1 MFGIE
6 ISGVNIYGSVSTAVM
21 TVGLWKLFEK
31 CGQKGWWALIP
42 GGRYLKLGEC
52 AGREKDG
59 RICMVLELGVLLG
72 EILSGILDIA
82 SRATER
88 IALLL
93 ALGSLVFLIIQWI
106 QEIKVYNGLCSTF
119 AMGKRWIFAWI
130 LAPFIPACLWGFGER
145 YKPVNL
151 GRTADEDHL
160 AGTKP
165 AELKAGSAGAHG
177 GEIPAESLVIRLK
190 ERTVNDFF
198 KKRYLLKDISLTIP
212 NGSMTMLLGGSGS
225 GKTTFVNAIT
235 GYEKAD
241 AVMLLNGRD
250 IYKEYEQMKYRIGF
264 VPQQP
269 LLRMNDTVNRTL
281 EDAAALRLPTSVRPA
296 EMKERVRNVMD
307 TLGLTAGQHGLVS
320 KKSGGMKKRIS
331 IGMELISDPDLFI
344 LDEPDSGL
352 DGVIARELFT
362 RLREVADQGKIVIT
376 ITHTPDRVIDLF
388 DYVIVLARDSGRVGR
403 LAFFGSPAEA
413 RNFFGKNTMEEIVM
427 AINRREEGGEGR
439 ADEFVEKYAALRD
452 DTETAE
458 KDGSAVKEAAE
469 DEC

>member
-21 TVGLWKLFEK
+21 TVGLWKLLEK

-42 GGRYLKLGEC
+42 GGRFLKLGEC

-72 EILSGILDIA
+72 EILAGIMDIA

-93 ALGSLVFLIIQWI
+93 MLGSLVFLIIKWI
-106 QEIKVYNGLCSTF
+106 QEIKVFNGLCSTF
-119 AMGKRWIFAWI
+119 AMGKRWIFAWL
-130 LAPFIPACLWGFGER
+130 LAPFIPACLWGFGEK

-165 AELKAGSAGAHG
+165 ADLKAGTAGNAG
-177 GEIPAESLVIRLK
+177 GETPAEGLAIRLK

-362 RLREVADQGKIVIT
+362 RLREVADQGKIVMT

-403 LAFFGSPAEA
+403 LAYFGPPAEA
-413 RNFFGKNTMEEIVM
+413 RSFFGKNSMEEIVM

-452 DTETAE
+452 GAENAE
-458 KDGSAVKEAAE
+458 KGEVAVKETAG
-469 DEC
+469 DEY

>member
-1 MFGIE
+1 MFGLE
-6 ISGVNIYGSVSTAVM
+6 ISGINIYSSVSTVVM
-21 TVGLWKLFEK
+21 TVGLWKLLEK

-59 RICMVLELGVLLG
+59 RICMVLELFVLLG
-72 EILSGILDIA
+72 ESLAGIIDIA

-93 ALGSLVFLIIQWI
+93 MLGSLVFLIIKWI
-106 QEIKVYNGLCSTF
+106 QEIKVFNGLCSTF
-119 AMGKRWIFAWI
+119 AMGKRWIFAWL
-130 LAPFIPACLWGFGER
+130 LAPFIPACLWGFGEK

-165 AELKAGSAGAHG
+165 AELKAGTAGILG
-177 GEIPAESLVIRLK
+177 GETPAEGLVIRLK

-212 NGSMTMLLGGSGS
+212 NRSMTMLLGGSGS

-281 EDAAALRLPTSVRPA
+281 EDAAALRLPTSVRSA

-362 RLREVADQGKIVIT
+362 RLREVADQGKIVMT

-403 LAFFGSPAEA
+403 LAFYGSPAEA
-413 RNFFGKNTMEEIVM
+413 RSFFGKNSMEEIVM

-439 ADEFVEKYAALRD
+439 ADEFVEKYAALR
-452 DTETAE
+452 EAAA
-458 KDGSAVKEAAE
+458 KDGAGVKEAAGE
-469 DEC
+469 